1 MTEPHRPEGS
11 PQPAAP
17 DHLPRDAPFVHPS
30 ATVEGGAQ
38 IGPGTKVW
46 HHAHIRGGAVVGAR
60 CTIGKNVFVDSG
72 AVVGDGVKIQNNVS
86 VYAGVTLED
95 DVFVGPSAV
104 FTNDLRPRAAATEWQ
119 LVPTLVRRGASIG
132 ANATIVCGHEI
143 GPEAMVGSGSVVTRD
158 VEPNELVV
166 GNPARRI
173 GWVCACGDVVSRDV
187 EPPADLRCAAHR
199 ADR

>member
-11 PQPAAP
+11 PGPAAP
-17 DHLPRDAPFVHPS
+17 DHLSRDAPFVHPS